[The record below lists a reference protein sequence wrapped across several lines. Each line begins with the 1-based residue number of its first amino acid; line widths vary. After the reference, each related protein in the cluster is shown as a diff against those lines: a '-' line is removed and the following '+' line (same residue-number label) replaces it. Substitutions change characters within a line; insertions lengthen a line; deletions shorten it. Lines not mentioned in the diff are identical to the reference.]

1 MGPGDLSKAL
11 KGLPC
16 MTNIN
21 LIRGLDCPD
30 DAGVYKLTSKLAIIQ
45 TVDFFTPIVDDPY
58 AFGLIAAANSMS
70 DVYAMGGKPLTAMNI
85 VCFPTGTLNI
95 SILNKILKGG
105 AEKIMEAGALL
116 VGGHTVDDKELKY
129 GLSVTG
135 IVHPD
140 KMITNSGARPG
151 DKLILTKPVGT
162 GILGTAVK
170 AGLVNKKTVKIMTE
184 SMATLNDKAAE
195 LMQEVGVNGCTD
207 ITGFGFIGHTAV
219 MAKNSQ
225 AGITI
230 FSDSIPLLPDAVDFA
245 QKGVLP
251 GGSHRNR
258 EFYSHLVT
266 FANGIP
272 QHMQDILFD
281 AQTSGGLLI
290 SVAAGKAEKLLQKL
304 HRAGVK
310 DSTIIGEVTKEHK
323 GRLVIV

>member
-11 KGLPC
+11 SGLPRLADPR
-16 MTNIN
+16 
-21 LIRGLDCPD
+21 LIRGLDTPD
-30 DAGVYKLTSKLAIIQ
+30 DAGVYQLTGKLAIIQ
-45 TVDFFTPIVDDPY
+45 TVDFLTPIVDNPY
-58 AFGLIAAANSMS
+58 DFGQIAAANSLS

-85 VCFPTGTLNI
+85 VCFPTGLLDISVLNE
-95 SILNKILKGG
+95 ILKGG
-105 AEKIMEAGALL
+105 ADKIMEAGALL

-140 KMITNSGARPG
+140 KMITNSGASPG
-151 DKLILTKPVGT
+151 DKLILTKPLGS

-170 AGLVNKKTVKIMTE
+170 AGLVNKKTIKVLTGCL
-184 SMATLNDKAAE
+184 ATLNNTAAE

-207 ITGFGFIGHTAV
+207 ITGFGFIGHTV
-219 MAKNSQ
+219 EMAENSQ

-230 FSDSIPLLPDAVDFA
+230 FSGSIPLLPGAEEFA
-245 QKGVLP
+245 RKGVLP

-258 EFYSHLVT
+258 EFYSRLVT
-266 FANGIP
+266 FADRVP
-272 QHMQDILFD
+272 PHMQDILFD

-290 SVAAGKAEKLLQKL
+290 SVAEEKAEKLLRKL

-310 DSTIIGEVTKEHK
+310 EAVIVGEVTREPAGK
-323 GRLVIV
+323 LIIV